1 MTDHEPNSEGP
12 ALRREDARLVRA
24 QRAAGVGFIDW
35 DLTTDRV
42 ELSEGACRLLGID
55 RGLQPMRMEQ
65 LVAMVPADEL
75 PLVRR
80 CLEQAAS
87 GERAYDVDHRAIR
100 PDGRVIWVHAQAEL
114 TRDDAG
120 RPQALLGTIID
131 ITARKTAELALR
143 DSEARLRLALDATR
157 IGIWDWDLRTDAWQA
172 NETYFRML
180 GYDATAHAQHRQF
193 WSERMHP
200 EDRERAVEAMLAV
213 RDQGRPGFDLVYR
226 LKHADGSYR
235 WINSVGRAIEFDER
249 GRTVRMLGLR
259 IDVNDRKL
267 AESRIAE
274 IEARAA
280 HAQRLDAIGQLT
292 GGIAHDF
299 NNLLTVIIG
308 NSDDLA
314 EELEDRPRL
323 AAMARMV
330 RTAGERGAELTSRLL
345 SFARRQ
351 TLEPKSI
358 EPPAA
363 VQGMLALLRR
373 TLGGNVEIE
382 AVADSDAWTVYV
394 DPGQLELAILNLCI
408 NARDAMPQGG
418 TLRIETANVV
428 LDQEY
433 AAADFEVVPGEYVMF
448 AITDTG
454 TGIAPEHLARVF
466 DPFFTTKAVGKGTGL
481 GLSMVYGFTKQ
492 SGGTVKIRSQVGV
505 GTTVTL
511 YLPRAGDVPA
521 EDGPS
526 GGGGAPSRD
535 LRGDA
540 VILLVEDDALVR
552 SHAARLLR
560 GLGYRV
566 LIAANAAEALEIA
579 RSDQHIDLLFSDV
592 MMPGGMTRPMLAAH
606 VQALRPKLPVLFTS
620 GYTEGALGPEDAGA
634 MLLHKPYDQR
644 TLVEKIRQA
653 LAQTKTGRTAC
664 DSGDR

>member
-1 MTDHEPNSEGP
+1 MTDRNPTSEGL
-12 ALRREDARLVRA
+12 ALQGEFARLLRV
-24 QRAAGVGFIDW
+24 QRVAGVGFIDW
-35 DLTTDRV
+35 DLATDRV
-42 ELSEGACRLLGID
+42 ELSEGACRLLGVE
-55 RGLQPMRMEQ
+55 RGIEPMLIGR
-65 LVAMVPADEL
+65 LVDMVPADEL
-75 PLVRR
+75 PLVSRSLER
-80 CLEQAAS
+80 AARGEQA
-87 GERAYDVDHRAIR
+87 YDLDHRAIR

-114 TRDDAG
+114 TRDGAG
-120 RPQALLGTIID
+120 NPKTLLGTIID
-131 ITARKTAELALR
+131 ITARKNAELALR

-157 IGIWDWDLRTDAWQA
+157 IGIWDWDLRTDDWRA

-180 GYDATAHAQHRQF
+180 GYDPTAHQQHRQF

-213 RDQGRPGFDLVYR
+213 RDQGQPGFDLEYR
-226 LKHADGSYR
+226 LRHADGSYR
-235 WINSVGRAIEFDER
+235 WINSIGRAIEFDER
-249 GRTVRMLGLR
+249 GRAVRMLGLR
-259 IDVNDRKL
+259 IDVNERKL
-267 AESRIAE
+267 AEARMGE

-314 EELEDRPRL
+314 EELRDRPRL

-351 TLEPKSI
+351 VLEPQRI
-358 EPPAA
+358 EPPTAI
-363 VQGMLALLRR
+363 QGMLALLRR
-373 TLGGNVEIE
+373 TLGGNVETE
-382 AVADSDAWTVYV
+382 ALADADTWTVYV

-408 NARDAMPQGG
+408 NARDAMPDGG

-433 AAADFEVVPGEYVMF
+433 AAADFDIVPGEYVMI

-454 TGIAPEHLARVF
+454 AGIAPEHLERVF

-492 SGGTVKIRSQVGV
+492 SGGTVKIRSEVGV
-505 GTTVTL
+505 GTTVKL
-511 YLPRAGDVPA
+511 YLPRAGGLRAPDESPGGRA
-521 EDGPS
+521 EPPS
-526 GGGGAPSRD
+526 D
-535 LRGDA
+535 LRGDE

-552 SHAARLLR
+552 NHAARLLQ

-566 LIAANAAEALEIA
+566 LIAANGPEALDIA
-579 RSDQHIDLLFSDV
+579 RSDQPIDLLFADV
-592 MMPGGMTRPMLAAH
+592 IMPGGMTGPVLAAQ
-606 VQALRPKLPVLFTS
+606 VQALRSHLPVLFTS
-620 GYTEGALGPEDAGA
+620 GYTDSAIASHGRLDAGA
-634 MLLHKPYDQR
+634 MLLHKPYDRR
-644 TLVEKIRQA
+644 TLAERIRQT
-653 LAQTKTGRTAC
+653 LATADGTG
-664 DSGDR
+664 